1 MLHGVIWRAARFRQQ
16 RPAYGGV
23 ALADRDAWIEE
34 GAHPI
39 APGIHRIPLPL
50 PSDGLRAVNVYAIEA
65 AAGLVLIDSGWALAN
80 ALDQLE
86 RSLAVLGA
94 GLQDVRQFLVTH
106 MHRDHYTQAV
116 EIRRLLG
123 TTIALGAGE
132 QPSIDGLLSGE
143 FRPMRAQ
150 LAVLRLAGAHPVAD
164 RLAEATGG
172 SLSARRT
179 PAANGAARALMAADH
194 PALRPGATLAA
205 ALSYEA
211 PDTWISPDQQFDLGT
226 RTLTAVA
233 TPGHTRGHVVFADI
247 DARLLFAGDHV
258 LPHITPSIGFQE
270 SPSQQ
275 PLREYLE
282 SLNVVRRMPDM
293 RLLPAHGPISPSTHA
308 RIDEL
313 VDHHDQRLA
322 LMAEVVAG
330 SECTGYDVARA
341 IGWTRRERK
350 LDELDLMNQMLAICE
365 TIYHLDLLVAQAR
378 AVSNTGEDGVRRY
391 RLAEPAPELARDEEV
406 TA

>member
-1 MLHGVIWRAARFRQQ
+1 M
-16 RPAYGGV
+16 
-23 ALADRDAWIEE
+23 ADRDAWIEE
-34 GAHPI
+34 GAHNV
-39 APGIHRIPLPL
+39 APGVHRIPLPL

-65 AAGLVLIDSGWALAN
+65 ESGLVLIDSGWALAN

-86 RSLAVLGA
+86 RSLAVIGA

-150 LAVLRLAGAHPVAD
+150 LAVLRLAGADAVAD
-164 RLAEATGG
+164 RLAEATEARHG
-172 SLSARRT
+172 ARRGQAT
-179 PAANGAARALMAADH
+179 NGAAQSLAPAGH
-194 PALRPGATLAA
+194 PALRPGATFAA

-211 PDTWISPDQQFDLGT
+211 PDSWISPDQQFDLGT

-233 TPGHTRGHVVFADI
+233 TPGHTRGHVVFVDTA
-247 DARLLFAGDHV
+247 AGLLFAGDHV

-270 SPSQQ
+270 APSQQ

-282 SLNVVRRMPDM
+282 SLNVVRRLPDM
-293 RLLPAHGPISPSTHA
+293 RLLPAHGPVSPSAHT

-322 LMAEVVAG
+322 LMADVLTG
-330 SECTGYDVARA
+330 SECTGYDVALA
-341 IGWTRRERK
+341 IGWTRRQRK
-350 LDELDLMNQMLAICE
+350 LAELDLMNQMLAICE
-365 TIYHLDLLVAQAR
+365 TVYHLDLLVAQGR
-378 AVSNTGEDGVRRY
+378 AVSSTGEDGVRRY
-391 RLAEPAPELARDEEV
+391 RPAQPDPGLTREEQI

>member
-1 MLHGVIWRAARFRQQ
+1 
-16 RPAYGGV
+16 
-23 ALADRDAWIEE
+23 LADRLTWIEE
-34 GAHPI
+34 GAHPV

-65 AAGLVLIDSGWALAN
+65 EAGLVLIDSGWALAN

-86 RSLAVLGA
+86 RCLAAIGA
-94 GLQDVRQFLVTH
+94 GLRDVRQFLVTH

-150 LAVLRLAGAHPVAD
+150 LAVLRLAGADPVAD
-164 RLAEATGG
+164 RLAEATSGG
-172 SLSARRT
+172 FSARRT
-179 PAANGAARALMAADH
+179 PSAGRAAPSLMSPDH
-194 PALRPGATLAA
+194 PALRPGATVAA

-233 TPGHTRGHVVFADI
+233 TPGHTRGHVVFADTE
-247 DARLLFAGDHV
+247 AGLLFAGDHV

-270 SPSQQ
+270 APSQQ

-293 RLLPAHGPISPSTHA
+293 RLLPAHGPVSQSTHA

-322 LMAEVVAG
+322 LMAEVLAG
-330 SECTGYDVARA
+330 DESTGYDVARA

-365 TIYHLDLLVAQAR
+365 TIYHLDLLVAQER
-378 AVSNTGEDGVRRY
+378 AVSHTGEDGVRRY
-391 RLAEPAPELARDEEV
+391 RLAQPARELTRDEEA